1 MDDFVKMHERAPANL
16 LARIEMQLLARM
28 PIKPVQINLDT
39 PIASFSFDDIPKTAA
54 TNGAKLLEKN
64 GFIGTFYVTGS
75 HANGEFDGVK
85 QYEPEDLRDLYKN
98 NHEIAC
104 HTYAHPRLRG
114 RNEMEILLDLDKNL
128 ETMRQILDDET
139 FEFASHAFP
148 YGEFDKVSRKVLSER
163 FVSSRGVLH
172 AINHGTVDFANLR
185 TTPLE
190 RQRFTPEYL
199 QSNIEKAIKNNGWII
214 FFTHDIAQ
222 NCTPYGSTPEMLEM
236 AIEAV
241 KKAGIEVLSV
251 KDVANKIVKK
261 A

>member
-1 MDDFVKMHERAPANL
+1 MDDFIKMQKRAPANL

-28 PIKPVQINLDT
+28 PIKPVEIKLEK
-39 PIASFSFDDIPKTAA
+39 PIASFTFDDIPQSAA
-54 TNGAKLLEKN
+54 IEGAKILEKN
-64 GFIGTFYVTGS
+64 GMRGTFYVTGS
-75 HANGEFDGVK
+75 HSNQIFDGVK
-85 QYEPEDLRDLYKN
+85 QYSPEDLQELYKN
-98 NHEIAC
+98 GHEIAC

-114 RNEMEILLDLDKNL
+114 RSEMEILLDLDKNL
-128 ETMRQILDDET
+128 ETMRVILDDET

-163 FVSSRGVLH
+163 FVTSRGVLR
-172 AINHGTVDFANLR
+172 AINHGTIDFANLR

-199 QSNIEKAIKNNGWII
+199 QTNIEKAIKTKGWII
-214 FFTHDIAQ
+214 FFTHDIAK

-251 KDVANKIVKK
+251 KDASLKICTAN
-261 A
+261 